1 MIVPLLLSTASL
13 LLPSGVRTAPS
24 TRCTSPAMQFGG
36 GAGKPPA
43 AVMRCLTP
51 AYEGAARG
59 GEPFVAGTV
68 AELTAIW
75 KAMVKVYGSRE
86 KAEAACAKNSQ
97 VYLPYINT
105 PECII
110 GAHGALVEL
119 FGAEGAAEIIRKNPG
134 VLACNPKTLAQTSRG
149 SIERAANFV
158 DGFDSL
164 PDGVKESLPFLT
176 FVAIVGTVG
185 TRLVQ
190 CGSEG
195 ATCAAN
201 NAEYFKGGLGPQLV
215 DFVTSSL
222 PSF

>member
-1 MIVPLLLSTASL
+1 
-13 LLPSGVRTAPS
+13 
-24 TRCTSPAMQFGG
+24 MQFGG

-105 PECII
+105 PECIV

-134 VLACNPKTLAQTSRG
+134 VLACNPKTLIETDRG
-149 SIERAANFV
+149 AIERAANFV
-158 DGFDSL
+158 EGFDSL
-164 PDGVKESLPFLT
+164 PSGLKEAIPFLT
-176 FVAIVGTVG
+176 FVAIVGTVAHPNPNPNSNHG
-185 TRLVQ
+185 R
-190 CGSEG
+190 
-195 ATCAAN
+195 
-201 NAEYFKGGLGPQLV
+201 
-215 DFVTSSL
+215 
-222 PSF
+222 

>member
-164 PDGVKESLPFLT
+164 PDGVKLCGKQGRYGRP
-176 FVAIVGTVG
+176 ARPK
-185 TRLVQ
+185 RLI
-190 CGSEG
+190 GRG
-195 ATCAAN
+195 WPKLAA
-201 NAEYFKGGLGPQLV
+201 AYR
-215 DFVTSSL
+215 
-222 PSF
+222 